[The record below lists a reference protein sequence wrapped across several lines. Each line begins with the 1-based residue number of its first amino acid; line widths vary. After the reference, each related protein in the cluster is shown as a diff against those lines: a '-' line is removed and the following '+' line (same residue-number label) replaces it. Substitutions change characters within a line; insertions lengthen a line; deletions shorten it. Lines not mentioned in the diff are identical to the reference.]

1 MQHPAMSPPL
11 FTADLPGVGG
21 RIRARD
27 EDFEVEE
34 VPSYEPCGSGDHL
47 YLWVEKRGVAPEF
60 FAQTIARKLGTHPGN
75 VGTAGLKDRHA
86 VTRQWVS
93 VPKECAAGVHK
104 IDGDGVRVL
113 NSGLHTNKLK
123 PGHLRGNR
131 FRILIRDALGRPAG
145 EEEPTPPAPLPKGK
159 GEQEARS
166 LPLAATGANVERS
179 DTSDSPFP
187 LGRGVGSSVGREHPI
202 LERIRASGLPN
213 YYGPQRFG
221 RDGGTVDLGWQ
232 CLAGKAP
239 RRIRPFLFR
248 FALSAVQ
255 SLLFNDY
262 LARRMNDGLFR
273 TVLDG
278 DVMTKWPFGGMFVA
292 KDVGAEQARFD
303 ARETVTAGPMFGKK
317 TFPTEAVAAER
328 EAVVLADHKL
338 SPASFGGFG
347 KLVMGTRRQNLVYLD
362 DLASAWEPDGL
373 RLSFTLPAGSYAT
386 VLLAEVMKTNLAD
399 DAAQGDEGEGEQ

>member
-1 MQHPAMSPPL
+1 MPMQHPAMSPPL
-11 FTADLPGVGG
+11 FTADLPGTGG
-21 RIRARD
+21 KIRAHN

-47 YLWVEKRGVAPEF
+47 YLWIEKRGVAPEF
-60 FAQTIARKLGTHPGN
+60 FAQTIARKLNTHPGN

-93 VPKECAAGVHK
+93 VPKECEPHIAK
-104 IDGDGVRVL
+104 IDGEGVRVL
-113 NSGLHTNKLK
+113 KTGRHTNKLK
-123 PGHLRGNR
+123 PGHLRGNK
-131 FRILIRDALGRPAG
+131 FVILIRDP
-145 EEEPTPPAPLPKGK
+145 
-159 GEQEARS
+159 ARS
-166 LPLAATGANVERS
+166 APVDA
-179 DTSDSPFP
+179 
-187 LGRGVGSSVGREHPI
+187 I
-202 LERIRASGLPN
+202 LERIRLQGMPN

-221 RDGGTVDLGWQ
+221 RDGGTVDLGLQ

-262 LARRMNDGLFR
+262 LSRRMKDGLFR

-292 KDVGAEQARFD
+292 KDVPAEQTRFD
-303 ARETVTAGPMFGKK
+303 TRETVTAGPMFGKK
-317 TFPTEAVAAER
+317 TFPAEGVAAER
-328 EAVVLADHKL
+328 EAVVLSDNGL
-338 SPASFGGFG
+338 SVASFGGFG

-386 VLLAEVMKTNLAD
+386 VLLAEVMKTSIAEDGDTPD
-399 DAAQGDEGEGEQ
+399 DDGEGEQ

>member
-1 MQHPAMSPPL
+1 MHHPAMSPPL
-11 FTADLPGVGG
+11 FTAELPGAGG
-21 RIRARD
+21 RIRVRD

-34 VPSYEPCGSGDHL
+34 VPSYEPCGTGDHL

-60 FAQTIARKLGTHPGN
+60 FARTVAQRLGTHPGN

-93 VPKECAAGVHK
+93 VPKECEGNVARL
-104 IDGDGVRVL
+104 DGDGIRVL
-113 NSGLHTNKLK
+113 KTGRHTNKLK

-131 FRILIRDALGRPAG
+131 FRILVRDANRS
-145 EEEPTPPAPLPKGK
+145 APV
-159 GEQEARS
+159 EA
-166 LPLAATGANVERS
+166 
-179 DTSDSPFP
+179 
-187 LGRGVGSSVGREHPI
+187 I
-202 LERIRASGLPN
+202 LDRIRTQGMPN
-213 YYGPQRFG
+213 FYGPQRFG
-221 RDGGTVDLGWQ
+221 RDGGTVELGLQ

-239 RRIRPFLFR
+239 RRVRPFLFR

-262 LARRMNDGLFR
+262 LSRRMRDGLYR

-278 DVMTKWPFGGMFVA
+278 DVMAKWPLGGMFVA
-292 KDVGAEQARFD
+292 KDVPAEQARFD
-303 ARETVTAGPMFGKK
+303 AKETVTAGPMFGRK
-317 TFPTEAVAAER
+317 TFPAEGAAAER
-328 EAVVLADHKL
+328 EAAVLRDHNL

-347 KLVMGTRRQNLVYLD
+347 KLVLGTRRHNLVYLD

-386 VLLAEVMKTNLAD
+386 VLLAEVIKTDVAAEGDTPD
-399 DAAQGDEGEGEQ
+399 DDGEGEQ